1 MFEYVIRVS
10 LHYAA
15 QHHQHCA
22 KMLKRKANY
31 INSLLLENYSKFLKA
46 RAKDFIF
53 NFFTFVHHFLRF
65 PNGNYYLKNP
75 ISLKKVCDPETW
87 IHCYRFFKAIEMSGA
102 EGF

>member
-31 INSLLLENYSKFLKA
+31 INSLLLESYSKFLK
-46 RAKDFIF
+46 DFYLQF
-53 NFFTFVHHFLRF
+53 FYFCSSFFTVPQWQLLFEKS
-65 PNGNYYLKNP
+65 N
-75 ISLKKVCDPETW
+75 I
-87 IHCYRFFKAIEMSGA
+87 A
-102 EGF
+102 EEGL

>member
-46 RAKDFIF
+46 RAKDFYLQFFLLLFIIF
-53 NFFTFVHHFLRF
+53 YGSPMAIIKSV
-65 PNGNYYLKNP
+65 K
-75 ISLKKVCDPETW
+75 IQ
-87 IHCYRFFKAIEMSGA
+87 YR
-102 EGF
+102 

>member
-31 INSLLLENYSKFLKA
+31 INSLLLENYQPRK
-46 RAKDFIF
+46 IVTQ
-53 NFFTFVHHFLRF
+53 N
-65 PNGNYYLKNP
+65 
-75 ISLKKVCDPETW
+75 
-87 IHCYRFFKAIEMSGA
+87 
-102 EGF
+102 